1 MKRRWIIT
9 LTLIPAIVVVVA
21 LVVYGLHT
29 VPSSQCGDI
38 YRYYEHNPHLSV
50 TYIKDFP
57 VADTLTVAVTTLRAL
72 DDEGW
77 EILTKDFNAPVLP
90 DSFLELSHDKE
101 DIVLTYKASSD
112 SKETLAALGVDQM
125 NTIAVSYFKHCVSF
139 FHTSTY
145 EQQHAVLHY
154 NLKQNIKQL
163 KTLK

>member
-1 MKRRWIIT
+1 MKRY
-9 LTLIPAIVVVVA
+9 LLPLVIV
-21 LVVYGLHT
+21 LVPLAATVLWVWTPRT
-29 VPSSQCGDI
+29 VPSERVSDL
-38 YRYYEHNPHLSV
+38 YRRYEHNPHLTV
-50 TYIKDFP
+50 AYIEDFP
-57 VADTLTVAVTTLRAL
+57 VDDTLTVDVTTLTAT
-72 DDEGW
+72 DNEGW

-101 DIVLTYKASSD
+101 DLVLTYKASSD

-139 FHTSTY
+139 FHTSTN
-145 EQQHAVLHY
+145 EQQYAVLHY